1 MAVLIANVVTETP
14 SFVQGETEAKP
25 SPEPNVIMISVA
37 DTATN
42 APAIMDGHDAA
53 DLGGEEE
60 LSAVMTAGPGV
71 IIASTK
77 LSSAVRTH
85 RQQKNDRKRNSQHP
99 KQYSATH
106 AMPPL

>member
-53 DLGGEEE
+53 DLVG
-60 LSAVMTAGPGV
+60 VGPGPHV
-71 IIASTK
+71 
-77 LSSAVRTH
+77 VH
-85 RQQKNDRKRNSQHP
+85 RDRK
-99 KQYSATH
+99 TH
-106 AMPPL
+106 DRDH